1 MSRVL
6 ILVEGRTEETFVQ
19 EVLAPYLEG
28 RGYHSVRARILGRA
42 RQRSRRGGIRPWPQV
57 KSNIVGHLL
66 EDRTR
71 GVSTMVDYY
80 GLPSRGPGAWPG
92 RAETIES
99 GPGKAENVES
109 AMSSEVH
116 RRAPRAARRFIPYVS
131 MHEFESLLFSDCGRL
146 AHEIGRAELAPKLEN
161 IRAGFDTPEGIDD
174 RPDGAPSKRLVRLFD
189 EYDKPL
195 HGNLA
200 ALGIGIEAMRRECP
214 HFADWI
220 ERLEGAA
227 RR

>member
-1 MSRVL
+1 MNRILV
-6 ILVEGRTEETFVQ
+6 LVEGRTEETFVR
-19 EVLAPYLEG
+19 EVLAPYLLE
-28 RGYHSVRARILGRA
+28 RGYRSVRARILGRA
-42 RQRSRRGGIRPWPQV
+42 RERSRRGGIRPWPQV
-57 KSNIVGHLL
+57 KSSIVGHLL
-66 EDRTR
+66 EDRAR

-80 GLPSRGPGAWPG
+80 GMPSRGPGAWPA
-92 RAETIES
+92 RAETVDLGSER
-99 GPGKAENVES
+99 VES
-109 AMSSEVH
+109 VEAAMSSEVH

-131 MHEFESLLFSDCGRL
+131 MHEFESLLFSDCGKL
-146 AHEIGRAELAPKLEN
+146 AHEMGRAELAPKLEN

-200 ALGIGIEAMRRECP
+200 ALGIGIKAMRRECP

-220 ERLEGAA
+220 ERLERAA